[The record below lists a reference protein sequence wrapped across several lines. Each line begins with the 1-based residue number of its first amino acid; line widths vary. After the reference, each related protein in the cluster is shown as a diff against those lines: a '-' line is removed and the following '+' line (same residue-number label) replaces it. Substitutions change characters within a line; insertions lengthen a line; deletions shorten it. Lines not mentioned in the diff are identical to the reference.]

1 MKLYKNVL
9 VFSAF
14 VMVFSGCA
22 SQLIEVKQ
30 GSERVSVADANQ
42 VASCESKGKATVSVL
57 TKVGFISRSVDAVE
71 GNLVQLARNSALDI
85 GGDTIVK
92 DEMPEFGKRTFAI
105 YKCKP

>member
-14 VMVFSGCA
+14 AMVFSGCA

-30 GSERVSVADANQ
+30 GSDRISVADVNQ

-71 GNLVQLARNSALDI
+71 DNLVQLARNSALDI

>member
-9 VFSAF
+9 VFFAF
-14 VMVFSGCA
+14 VMVLYGCA

-30 GSERVSVADANQ
+30 GSDRVSVADANQ
-42 VASCESKGKATVSVL
+42 VASC
-57 TKVGFISRSVDAVE
+57 VDAVE
-71 GNLVQLARNSALDI
+71 DNLLQLARNSALDI

>member
-14 VMVFSGCA
+14 VMVFYGCA

-30 GSERVSVADANQ
+30 GSEHVSVADANQ
-42 VASCESKGKATVSVL
+42 VASCESNGKATVSVL

-71 GNLVQLARNSALDI
+71 DNLVQLARNSALDI

>member
-1 MKLYKNVL
+1 MKFYKNVL
-9 VFSAF
+9 VLTAF
-14 VMVFSGCA
+14 VLIFSGCA

-30 GSERVSVADANQ
+30 GSDRVSVADSNQ

-71 GNLVQLARNSALDI
+71 NNLFQLARNSALDI

-92 DEMPEFGKRTFAI
+92 DEMPEYGRRTFAI

>member
-9 VFSAF
+9 VFFAF
-14 VMVFSGCA
+14 VMVLSGCA

-30 GSERVSVADANQ
+30 GSDRVSVADANQ

-71 GNLVQLARNSALDI
+71 NNLLQLARNSALDI

-92 DEMPEFGKRTFAI
+92 DEMPEYGRRTFAI

>member
-9 VFSAF
+9 IFFAF
-14 VMVFSGCA
+14 VMVLSGCA

-30 GSERVSVADANQ
+30 GSDRVSVADVNQ

-71 GNLVQLARNSALDI
+71 DNLVQLARNSALDI

-92 DEMPEFGKRTFAI
+92 NEMPEFGKRTFAI

>member
-9 VFSAF
+9 VFFAF
-14 VMVFSGCA
+14 VMVLYGCA

-30 GSERVSVADANQ
+30 GSDRVSVADANQ
-42 VASCESKGKATVSVL
+42 VASCDSKGKATVSVL

-71 GNLVQLARNSALDI
+71 DNLLQLARNSALDI

>member
-1 MKLYKNVL
+1 MNLYKNVL

-85 GGDTIVK
+85 GGDTIVR

>member
-1 MKLYKNVL
+1 MKFYKSVL
-9 VFSAF
+9 VLTAF
-14 VMVFSGCA
+14 VLIFSGCA

-30 GSERVSVADANQ
+30 GSDRVSVADSNQ

-71 GNLVQLARNSALDI
+71 NNLLQLARNSALDI

-92 DEMPEFGKRTFAI
+92 DEMPEYGRRTFAI

>member
-1 MKLYKNVL
+1 MKFYKNVL
-9 VFSAF
+9 VLTAF
-14 VMVFSGCA
+14 VLIFSGCA

-30 GSERVSVADANQ
+30 GSDRVSVTDSNQ

-71 GNLVQLARNSALDI
+71 NNLLQLARNSALDI

-92 DEMPEFGKRTFAI
+92 DEMPEYGRRTFAI

>member
-30 GSERVSVADANQ
+30 GSERVSVSDANQ

-71 GNLVQLARNSALDI
+71 GNLLQLARNSALDI

>member
-9 VFSAF
+9 LFSGF
-14 VMVFSGCA
+14 VIVFSGCA